1 MSWTLF
7 KVNMLLYMNNP
18 LAINAPA
25 QYAVKFV
32 TEYDSCMR
40 RGGVMIGKEPVMAG
54 NIPLMTSLMNL
65 SHMSALTA
73 TTPSGHAFIKDIGT
87 AVKGYWTGATMM
99 PFPTYP
105 IPAPG
110 SIQNLFMQSG
120 MVTNPGTWPSVPFE
134 VPTTSCLTFLSA
146 FAMFAKIH
154 LFTIQGMFMTT
165 SLYPS
170 APSPIP
176 APGVVNWHAY
186 NIPDVPMFG
195 ITKSQNSSTDA
206 PNTNN
211 NDVKGPLENANTDFD
226 IRDKTRIGFKSEA
239 EKDANKLG
247 HPLNKLGLDT
257 SYPSDVV
264 DDELREK
271 LGTSDNILEKADMIL
286 ESEIK
291 KDQLGMDRFYS
302 QAIQAIGSI
311 ASTQPNANEQFAK
324 NLFELQ
330 RELEKERKLCCNDCT

>member
-1 MSWTLF
+1 
-7 KVNMLLYMNNP
+7 MLLYMNNP
-18 LAINAPA
+18 LAINTPA

-54 NIPLMTSLMNL
+54 NIPLMTTLMNL
-65 SHMSALTA
+65 SHMTALTA
-73 TTPSGHAFIKDIGT
+73 TTPSGHAFIKDIGN
-87 AVKGYWTGATMM
+87 AVKGYWTGATLV

-134 VPTTSCLTFLSA
+134 IPTTSCLTFLSA

-154 LFTIQGMFMTT
+154 LFTVQGMFMTT

-176 APGVVNWHAY
+176 APGVVNWQAY

-206 PNTNN
+206 PNS
-211 NDVKGPLENANTDFD
+211 NDNIPKGPLENSNTDFD
-226 IRDKTRIGFKSEA
+226 IRDKNRIGFKSET
-239 EKDANKLG
+239 EKDADR
-247 HPLNKLGLDT
+247 LGLDT
-257 SYPSDVV
+257 SYPSDDV

-271 LGTSDNILEKADMIL
+271 LAGTNDILEKADMIL
-286 ESEIK
+286 EAETK

-302 QAIQAIGSI
+302 EAIQAIGSL
-311 ASTQPNANEQFAK
+311 ASIQPDANEQFAK
-324 NLFELQ
+324 NLFQLQ
-330 RELEKERKLCCNDCT
+330 KELEKERKLCCNDCT

>member
-18 LAINAPA
+18 IAINAPQQFA
-25 QYAVKFV
+25 AKFV

-40 RGGVMIGKEPVMAG
+40 RGGVMIGKEPVMMG
-54 NIPLMTSLMNL
+54 NIPLMTSLMNVAQ
-65 SHMSALTA
+65 MSALAA
-73 TTPSGHAFIKDIGT
+73 TTPSGHAFIKDIGN
-87 AVKGYWTGATMM
+87 AVKGYWTGATII

-110 SIQNLFMQSG
+110 SIQNLFMQQG

-134 VPTTSCLTFLSA
+134 IPTASCLTFLSA
-146 FAMFAKIH
+146 FTMFAKIH

-176 APGVVNWHAY
+176 APGVVNWTAY
-186 NIPDVPMFG
+186 TIPDIPMFG
-195 ITKSQNSSTDA
+195 ITKNQNSSTDA
-206 PNTNN
+206 PNTSPNQS
-211 NDVKGPLENANTDFD
+211 GPLDSGNADFD
-226 IRDKTRIGFKSEA
+226 IREKNRIGLKTET
-239 EKDANKLG
+239 EKDADR
-247 HPLNKLGLDT
+247 LGLDT
-257 SYPSDVV
+257 NFAEDKI

-271 LGTSDNILEKADMIL
+271 LSDTDDVIEKANMVL
-286 ESEIK
+286 QAEID

-302 QAIQAIGSI
+302 EAIKAVGSI
-311 ASTQPNANEQFAK
+311 AAVQPDKNEQFAK
-324 NLFELQ
+324 NLFQLQ
-330 RELEKERKLCCNDCT
+330 KELEKERKLCCNDCT

>member
-1 MSWTLF
+1 
-7 KVNMLLYMNNP
+7 MNNP
-18 LAINAPA
+18 LAINTPA

-40 RGGVMIGKEPVMAG
+40 RGGVMIGKEPVMMG
-54 NIPLMTSLMNL
+54 NIPLMTTLMNL
-65 SHMSALTA
+65 SHMTALTA
-73 TTPSGHAFIKDIGT
+73 TTPSGHAFIKDIGN
-87 AVKGYWTGATMM
+87 AVKGYWTGATIV

-134 VPTTSCLTFLSA
+134 IPTTSCLTFLSA
-146 FAMFAKIH
+146 FTMFAKIH
-154 LFTIQGMFMTT
+154 LFTVQGMFMTT

-176 APGVVNWHAY
+176 APGVVNWQAY

-206 PNTNN
+206 PNTNDN
-211 NDVKGPLENANTDFD
+211 IAKGPLEKGNTDFD
-226 IRDKTRIGFKSEA
+226 IRDKTRIGFKTET
-239 EKDANKLG
+239 EKDADR
-247 HPLNKLGLDT
+247 LGLDT
-257 SYPSDVV
+257 SFPADAI
-264 DDELREK
+264 DEELREK
-271 LGTSDNILEKADMIL
+271 LAGSDDILEKADMIL
-286 ESEIK
+286 QAEAE

-302 QAIQAIGSI
+302 EAIQAVGNLASI
-311 ASTQPNANEQFAK
+311 QPDANEIFAK
-324 NLFELQ
+324 NLFQLQ
-330 RELEKERKLCCNDCT
+330 KELEKERKLCCNDCT

>member
-18 LAINAPA
+18 LAINTPA

-54 NIPLMTSLMNL
+54 NIPLMTTLMNL
-65 SHMSALTA
+65 SHMTALTA
-73 TTPSGHAFIKDIGT
+73 TTPSGHAFIKDIGN
-87 AVKGYWTGATMM
+87 AVKGYWTGATLV

-134 VPTTSCLTFLSA
+134 IPTTSCLTFLSA

-154 LFTIQGMFMTT
+154 LFTVQGMFMTT

-176 APGVVNWHAY
+176 APGVVNWQAY

-206 PNTNN
+206 PNS
-211 NDVKGPLENANTDFD
+211 NDNIPKGPLENSNTDFD
-226 IRDKTRIGFKSEA
+226 IRDKNRIGFKSET
-239 EKDANKLG
+239 EKDADR
-247 HPLNKLGLDT
+247 LGLDT
-257 SYPSDVV
+257 SYPSDDV

-271 LGTSDNILEKADMIL
+271 LAGTNDILEKADMIL
-286 ESEIK
+286 EAETK

-302 QAIQAIGSI
+302 EAIQAIGSL
-311 ASTQPNANEQFAK
+311 ASIQPDANEQFAK
-324 NLFELQ
+324 NLFQLQ
-330 RELEKERKLCCNDCT
+330 KELEKERKLCCNDCT

>member
-1 MSWTLF
+1 
-7 KVNMLLYMNNP
+7 MLLYMNNP
-18 LAINAPA
+18 IAINSPA

-40 RGGVMIGKEPVMAG
+40 RGGVMIGKEPVMMG
-54 NIPLMTSLMNL
+54 NIGLMTSLMNVG
-65 SHMSALTA
+65 HMSALAA

-87 AVKGYWTGATMM
+87 AVKGYWTGATLV

-134 VPTTSCLTFLSA
+134 IPTTSCLTFLSA

-154 LFTIQGMFMTT
+154 LFTVQGMFMTT

-176 APGVVNWHAY
+176 APGVVNWQAY

-195 ITKSQNSSTDA
+195 ITKSQDSSTDA
-206 PNTNN
+206 PNTSGDSNTS
-211 NDVKGPLENANTDFD
+211 GPLESGNTGFD
-226 IRDKTRIGFKSEA
+226 IRDKNRIGNLKTET
-239 EKDANKLG
+239 EKDANR
-247 HPLNKLGLDT
+247 LGLDT
-257 SYPSDVV
+257 SFPQDAI
-264 DDELREK
+264 DEKLREK
-271 LGTSDNILEKADMIL
+271 LSSSDNIIEKAEMIL
-286 ESEIK
+286 QAEAE
-291 KDQLGMDRFYS
+291 KDQLGIDRFYS
-302 QAIQAIGSI
+302 EAIQAVGSL
-311 ASTQPNANEQFAK
+311 ASMQPDENELFAK
-324 NLFELQ
+324 NLLQLQ